1 MGRMTDSR
9 MPLGA
14 RLSAAGAALL
24 LTSLWLPW
32 YQITFPQAFRDVLG
46 KLGGAGQPTTGAT
59 PSTQGIGGAVNALV
73 AGLATAIP
81 DKIAATGWQAL
92 KGGDIALAVIV
103 GLVAL
108 LVTRGFGVVQMDD
121 QPRAQALAALGLIA
135 VGIVGYHVLRRP
147 FGDLPGFVEAPSLR
161 YGMGVA
167 LAGAVL
173 IGMGGHLL
181 GRDAAPERTVAAT
194 ELAPFEALDD
204 GLTPLHQPPAAGT
217 SVAPPGLG

>member
-1 MGRMTDSR
+1 MTDSR
-9 MPLGA
+9 IPLGA
-14 RLSAAGAALL
+14 KLSAAGAALL

-59 PSTQGIGGAVNALV
+59 PSTQGIGGAINALV

-81 DKIAATGWQAL
+81 DKIAATGWQAM

-108 LVTRGFGVVQMDD
+108 LVTRGFGVIQIDD

-135 VGIVGYHVLRRP
+135 VGIVGYHMVRRP
-147 FGDLPGFVEAPSLR
+147 FGDLPGFVETPSLR
-161 YGMGVA
+161 YGMGA
-167 LAGAVL
+167 SLAGAVL
-173 IGMGGHLL
+173 IGIGGHLL
-181 GRDAAPERTVAAT
+181 GRDTAPDRIVASRVPSPRET
-194 ELAPFEALDD
+194 PGDD
-204 GLTPLHQPPAAGT
+204 LTPLYQPPAPGT

>member
-1 MGRMTDSR
+1 MTDSR
-9 MPLGA
+9 IPVGA
-14 RLSAAGAALL
+14 KLSAAGAALL

-46 KLGGAGQPTTGAT
+46 KLGGAGQATTGAP

-81 DKIAATGWQAL
+81 DKIAATGWQAM
-92 KGGDIALAVIV
+92 KGGDIALAIIV
-103 GLVAL
+103 GLVVIL
-108 LVTRGFGVVQMDD
+108 LTRGFGVVQMDD

-147 FGDLPGFVEAPSLR
+147 FGDLPGFVDAPSLR
-161 YGMGVA
+161 YGLGVA
-167 LAGAVL
+167 LAGGVL
-173 IGMGGHLL
+173 IGIGGHLL
-181 GRDAAPERTVAAT
+181 GKDLASERFVAPT
-194 ELAPFEALDD
+194 ELTPFEAADD
-204 GLTPLHQPPAAGT
+204 GLTPLYQPPAPGT

>member
-1 MGRMTDSR
+1 MTDSR
-9 MPLGA
+9 IPVGA

-32 YQITFPQAFRDVLG
+32 YQITFPQALRDALG
-46 KLGGAGQPTTGAT
+46 SFARAGQPT
-59 PSTQGIGGAVNALV
+59 GGAAPAQGLGGTFGALF

-81 DKIAATGWQAL
+81 DRIAATGWEAM
-92 KGGDIALAVIV
+92 KGGDVALAVIV
-103 GLVAL
+103 GLVVMLLTRAL
-108 LVTRGFGVVQMDD
+108 GVVEIDD
-121 QPRAQALAALGLIA
+121 EPRAKAVATLGLAA

-173 IGMGGHLL
+173 IAVGGHLL
-181 GRDAAPERTVAAT
+181 DRGTGPERTVSPT
-194 ELAPFEALDD
+194 ELGPREADD
-204 GLTPLHQPPAAGT
+204 GLSPLYQPPAGST